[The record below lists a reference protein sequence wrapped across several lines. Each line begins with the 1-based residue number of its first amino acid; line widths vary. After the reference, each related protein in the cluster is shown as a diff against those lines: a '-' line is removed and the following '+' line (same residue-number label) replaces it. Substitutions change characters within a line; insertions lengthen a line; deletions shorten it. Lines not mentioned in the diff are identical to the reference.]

1 MTNVSLR
8 IYNRE
13 IESLIEGG
21 RIDEAIAHCQH
32 ILKTFP
38 MNVKTYQLLGKAFLE
53 VRRYAD
59 AADIFQRVL
68 MAVPDD
74 FVAHVGMSIIRDDEC
89 KVDDAI
95 WHMERA
101 FEIQPSNPAIQGEL
115 KRLYGQRDGIEPP
128 KVRLTRDALANMY
141 SQGELYNQAIV
152 EIRSVMAEDA
162 NRADLQVMLA
172 RAYYRAGQKVEAAE
186 MSMTL
191 LKKYPYCLDALRI
204 LVDILPGTGCA
215 EDAQIYRQRVEQLDP
230 YSAFVNDSVFRSD
243 QVADSVITLE
253 RLEYLPRGK
262 PEAVQ
267 PEWASSLGIKMGTG
281 PLLGVIPAKV
291 PPAKPAPQTQEPE
304 QGQPPV
310 SFEPPA
316 PVAPGAAPGE
326 SAIPEW
332 LRSAGWQ
339 EDTGEAKEGPSEFA
353 EQPQP
358 SEPIAQAEIP
368 DWLQAMAPEG
378 VAAQVEAPE
387 LDLTTLA
394 AEEPAPEVT
403 PFDEMPAEGEQA
415 AGLKPPFEG
424 VRVGAVYEEVG
435 DTQPEWMKGVE
446 AEKEPSTPFAE
457 TEPAAPVFGEQKPP
471 EPEPTTAVPG
481 LPSADD
487 QDAALAWLENLAAKQ
502 GAKPEELL
510 TRPEERL
517 ENPPEWVWQE
527 AAAEKPIEA
536 AGIEPE
542 AEKAPPSALQET
554 TEAASL
560 PEMPEEEIA
569 APILEETI
577 PASFTPESP
586 ATPFMEEE
594 TLKWLDSLSA
604 EENVRSEA
612 RLEAAPE
619 AGQEQGPA
627 EALPASKEG
636 DVSAWLKDLESSEMR
651 EKTPPTAQT
660 QPTPSAGEELPDW
673 LKGITQPTPA
683 AEPPKEEELPEW
695 LRTSTGMPESLPAQA
710 PTLQEQE
717 AVEEAGAAIPSADED
732 IPVDAVLTPTAPEE
746 WLRAEK
752 VEPLAP
758 ELVSFAVEPEP
769 ETEPEPESVQPAT
782 KPIVLEQ
789 EEPAMP
795 PTEPT
800 APAPKAAEPAPAAGL
815 QGALTP
821 MPVQDKDA
829 EMLLDAQSTL
839 KSGKLDEAMAGFVK
853 LIKKGRL
860 LDEVIHELREAVYT
874 YPVDIIIWQTL
885 GDAYNRANQ
894 LQDALDAYTKAEEL
908 LR

>member
-1 MTNVSLR
+1 
-8 IYNRE
+8 
-13 IESLIEGG
+13 
-21 RIDEAIAHCQH
+21 
-32 ILKTFP
+32 
-38 MNVKTYQLLGKAFLE
+38 
-53 VRRYAD
+53 
-59 AADIFQRVL
+59 
-68 MAVPDD
+68 
-74 FVAHVGMSIIRDDEC
+74 
-89 KVDDAI
+89 
-95 WHMERA
+95 
-101 FEIQPSNPAIQGEL
+101 
-115 KRLYGQRDGIEPP
+115 
-128 KVRLTRDALANMY
+128 
-141 SQGELYNQAIV
+141 
-152 EIRSVMAEDA
+152 
-162 NRADLQVMLA
+162 
-172 RAYYRAGQKVEAAE
+172 
-186 MSMTL
+186 
-191 LKKYPYCLDALRI
+191 
-204 LVDILPGTGCA
+204 
-215 EDAQIYRQRVEQLDP
+215 
-230 YSAFVNDSVFRSD
+230 
-243 QVADSVITLE
+243 
-253 RLEYLPRGK
+253 
-262 PEAVQ
+262 
-267 PEWASSLGIKMGTG
+267 
-281 PLLGVIPAKV
+281 
-291 PPAKPAPQTQEPE
+291 
-304 QGQPPV
+304 
-310 SFEPPA
+310 
-316 PVAPGAAPGE
+316 
-326 SAIPEW
+326 
-332 LRSAGWQ
+332 
-339 EDTGEAKEGPSEFA
+339 
-353 EQPQP
+353 
-358 SEPIAQAEIP
+358 
-368 DWLQAMAPEG
+368 
-378 VAAQVEAPE
+378 
-387 LDLTTLA
+387 
-394 AEEPAPEVT
+394 VT

-424 VRVGAVYEEVG
+424 VRVGAVYEEIG

-510 TRPEERL
+510 TRPKERL
-517 ENPPEWVWQE
+517 EKPPEWVWQE
-527 AAAEKPIEA
+527 AAAGKPIEA

-554 TEAASL
+554 TKAASL

>member
-38 MNVKTYQLLGKAFLE
+38 MSVETYQLLGKAFLE
-53 VRRYAD
+53 VRRFAY

-68 MAVPDD
+68 MALPDD
-74 FVAHVGMSIIRDDEC
+74 FVAHVGMSIIRDDEGN
-89 KVDDAI
+89 VDDAI

-115 KRLYGQRDGIEPP
+115 KRLYGRRDGIEPP

-172 RAYYRAGQKVEAAE
+172 RAYFRAGQKVEAAE

-204 LVDILPGTGCA
+204 LVDILPGTGRA

-230 YSAFVNDSVFRSD
+230 YSAFVKDSFFRSD
-243 QVADSVITLE
+243 QVADSVVTLE
-253 RLEYLPRGK
+253 RLEYQPSGK

-281 PLLGVIPAKV
+281 PLPGAIPAKV
-291 PPAKPAPQTQEPE
+291 PPAKPAPQPQQTD
-304 QGQPPV
+304 QGQPLV

-316 PVAPGAAPGE
+316 PAAPEAAQGE
-326 SAIPEW
+326 IAIPDW

-339 EDTGEAKEGPSEFA
+339 EATGEAKEGSSEFA

-378 VAAQVEAPE
+378 AAAQEEAPE
-387 LDLTTLA
+387 LDLNPLA
-394 AEEPAPEVT
+394 AEEPTPAVT

-415 AGLKPPFEG
+415 AGPKPPFEG
-424 VRVGAVYEEVG
+424 IRAGAAYEEIS
-435 DTQPEWMKGVE
+435 DTQPKWMEGVE
-446 AEKEPSTPFAE
+446 AEKEPSAPFAE
-457 TEPAAPVFGEQKPP
+457 TEPAVPVFAEQKPP

-502 GAKPEELL
+502 GARPEELL

-517 ENPPEWVWQE
+517 ETPPEWVWQ
-527 AAAEKPIEA
+527 AAAAGKPIEA

-542 AEKAPPSALQET
+542 AEKVPLTALQEPA
-554 TEAASL
+554 EAASL
-560 PEMPEEEIA
+560 PEMPEGEIA
-569 APILEETI
+569 APTLEEPI
-577 PASFTPESP
+577 PSGLAPESP
-586 ATPFMEEE
+586 ATPFMEEA
-594 TLKWLDSLSA
+594 TLNWLDSLTA
-604 EENVRSEA
+604 EESARAEA

-619 AGQEQGPA
+619 AGQEQGLA
-627 EALPASKEG
+627 EALPASMEG
-636 DVSAWLKDLESSEMR
+636 DATAWLKDLEASEMR
-651 EKTPPTAQT
+651 EKTSPAAQS
-660 QPTPSAGEELPDW
+660 QPTPPAGEELPDW
-673 LKGITQPTPA
+673 LKGVTQPTSA
-683 AEPPKEEELPEW
+683 AELSKEDELPEW
-695 LRTSTGMPESLPAQA
+695 LRTSTGMPESLPMQTPA
-710 PTLQEQE
+710 LQEQE
-717 AVEEAGAAIPSADED
+717 AIEEVGAVVPSADED
-732 IPVDAVLTPTAPEE
+732 MPVAAVLTPTAPEE
-746 WLRAEK
+746 WLPAEK
-752 VEPLAP
+752 VEPLTP
-758 ELVSFAVEPEP
+758 EAVSFAVEPAAEL
-769 ETEPEPESVQPAT
+769 VQPAT

-829 EMLLDAQSTL
+829 EILLDAQSTL

-885 GDAYNRANQ
+885 GDAYNHANQ
-894 LQDALDAYTKAEEL
+894 LQEALDAYTKAEEL

>member
-1 MTNVSLR
+1 
-8 IYNRE
+8 
-13 IESLIEGG
+13 
-21 RIDEAIAHCQH
+21 
-32 ILKTFP
+32 
-38 MNVKTYQLLGKAFLE
+38 
-53 VRRYAD
+53 
-59 AADIFQRVL
+59 
-68 MAVPDD
+68 
-74 FVAHVGMSIIRDDEC
+74 
-89 KVDDAI
+89 
-95 WHMERA
+95 
-101 FEIQPSNPAIQGEL
+101 
-115 KRLYGQRDGIEPP
+115 
-128 KVRLTRDALANMY
+128 
-141 SQGELYNQAIV
+141 
-152 EIRSVMAEDA
+152 
-162 NRADLQVMLA
+162 
-172 RAYYRAGQKVEAAE
+172 
-186 MSMTL
+186 
-191 LKKYPYCLDALRI
+191 
-204 LVDILPGTGCA
+204 
-215 EDAQIYRQRVEQLDP
+215 
-230 YSAFVNDSVFRSD
+230 
-243 QVADSVITLE
+243 
-253 RLEYLPRGK
+253 
-262 PEAVQ
+262 
-267 PEWASSLGIKMGTG
+267 
-281 PLLGVIPAKV
+281 
-291 PPAKPAPQTQEPE
+291 
-304 QGQPPV
+304 
-310 SFEPPA
+310 
-316 PVAPGAAPGE
+316 
-326 SAIPEW
+326 
-332 LRSAGWQ
+332 
-339 EDTGEAKEGPSEFA
+339 
-353 EQPQP
+353 
-358 SEPIAQAEIP
+358 
-368 DWLQAMAPEG
+368 
-378 VAAQVEAPE
+378 
-387 LDLTTLA
+387 
-394 AEEPAPEVT
+394 
-403 PFDEMPAEGEQA
+403 
-415 AGLKPPFEG
+415 
-424 VRVGAVYEEVG
+424 
-435 DTQPEWMKGVE
+435 
-446 AEKEPSTPFAE
+446 
-457 TEPAAPVFGEQKPP
+457 
-471 EPEPTTAVPG
+471 
-481 LPSADD
+481 
-487 QDAALAWLENLAAKQ
+487 
-502 GAKPEELL
+502 
-510 TRPEERL
+510 
-517 ENPPEWVWQE
+517 
-527 AAAEKPIEA
+527 
-536 AGIEPE
+536 
-542 AEKAPPSALQET
+542 
-554 TEAASL
+554 
-560 PEMPEEEIA
+560 
-569 APILEETI
+569 
-577 PASFTPESP
+577 
-586 ATPFMEEE
+586 MEEE